1 MRQLS
6 TNHYRSRPLR
16 AVVGWALAV
25 VAGMALIGFASD
37 NASRFTCQP
46 DPHSVQYGDTL
57 WAIAEAKC
65 EGNIQAVTDNL
76 VDTYGTNIQLG
87 DTIWL
92 PTDEDCLLENRGGEI
107 YDGCG

>member
-6 TNHYRSRPLR
+6 VHRYRSRPLR
-16 AVVGWALAV
+16 AVGWVLAV
-25 VAGMALIGFASD
+25 VAGAVFIGAASH
-37 NASRFTCQP
+37 NAGKFTCEP
-46 DPHSVQYGDTL
+46 NPHSVQYGDTL

-65 EGNIQAVTDNL
+65 DGNIQAVTDNL

-92 PTDEDCLLENRGGEI
+92 PTNQDCLLENRDGQI
-107 YDGCG
+107 YDRCG